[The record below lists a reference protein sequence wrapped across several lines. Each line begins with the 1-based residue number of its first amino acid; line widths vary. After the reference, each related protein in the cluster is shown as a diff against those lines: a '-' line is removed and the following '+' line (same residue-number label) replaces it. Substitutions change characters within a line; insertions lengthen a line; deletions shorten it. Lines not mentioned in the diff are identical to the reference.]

1 MERTVKHRRD
11 ISSTLKFLALGLV
24 LFIGYQMW
32 LKPTYL
38 TPEPASRQSSEPP
51 LLQPTPS
58 FTLPGTQEYPSWDVP
73 QTRLI
78 DPGQAPTDALGL
90 IRDEVEKGNYRE
102 AERRLMALSHKR
114 LEKATAK
121 RYIAALWNNIGVQQE
136 KFGGS
141 ALSVKAFKKAVA
153 SDPTNPLAYM
163 NLTQAYWELRDPAM
177 TSQFL
182 NTVIRLNPTDPFP
195 HLALAELLLEKG
207 DKTSAMTHLN
217 LAHPQTQNDPNL
229 RSYRDKLAAK
239 AGAGNSPQPQAVALA
254 PSSKAEDI
262 DTRPAP
268 DPRQGRSL
276 PPSTPSANPPPS
288 SIATQEVQ
296 SPRPFSPRDT
306 SHFVVQFDGPDDHAT
321 WVRIRAMLE
330 YAYEEIPPKFGHVPA
345 RPMKVVLHTGQK
357 FSGPAGIPDWADSL
371 FDHASGSIHLP
382 TQDAF
387 DDLALFSRVV
397 RHQFVHALFHEQ
409 AKSGGPS
416 PPTWLVEGLAIHLT
430 EDPWPD
436 IEESRQKSPPFMPL
450 PSLHGSWAQLPSTS
464 LPTAYL
470 TASAATQHLIDRYS
484 MYTVRQLMNVL
495 MTGETLETAMQQKLS
510 VSYEQFQRQWTQSH
524 KPHVSA
530 SGS

>member
-1 MERTVKHRRD
+1 VQHRRD
-11 ISSTLKFLALGLV
+11 MSSILKFLALTLV
-24 LFIGYQMW
+24 LFIGYQVW
-32 LKPTYL
+32 LKPTYV
-38 TPEPASRQSSEPP
+38 TPGPASRQPSEPALP
-51 LLQPTPS
+51 QRTSSL
-58 FTLPGTQEYPSWDVP
+58 TLPGTLAYPSWDVP

-78 DPGQAPTDALGL
+78 DPGEAPTGALGL

-102 AERRLMALSHKR
+102 AERRLLALPRKS
-114 LEKATAK
+114 LEKAQAK
-121 RYIAALWNNIGVQQE
+121 RFIAALWNNLGVQQE

-141 ALSVKAFKKAVA
+141 ALSVKAFRKAVA

-207 DKTSAMTHLN
+207 DKTSARTHLT
-217 LAHPQTQNDPNL
+217 LADTQTHYDPNL
-229 RSYRDKLAAK
+229 RSYRDKLVSK
-239 AGAGNSPQPQAVALA
+239 ASAGNSVEHQAVAVA
-254 PSSKAEDI
+254 PSSESAAI

-268 DPRQGRSL
+268 NPRQSL
-276 PPSTPSANPPPS
+276 TAPPSTPSVHPPPS
-288 SIATQEVQ
+288 SIAPPQEQ
-296 SPRPFSPRDT
+296 PPKPFVPRDT

-321 WVRIRAMLE
+321 WVRILAMLE
-330 YAYEEIPPKFGHVPA
+330 YAYEEIPSKFGHVPA
-345 RPMKVVLHTGQK
+345 RPLQVVLHTGQQ
-357 FSGPAGIPDWADSL
+357 FSGPAGVPHWADTL
-371 FDHASGSIHLP
+371 FDHTSGSIHIP
-382 TQDAF
+382 TQGAL
-387 DDLALFSRVV
+387 DDLAIFSRVV

-409 AKSGGPS
+409 ARDGSPS

-436 IEESRQKSPPFMPL
+436 MEESRQKSLPLMPL
-450 PSLHGSWAQLPSTS
+450 PSLDGSWAQLPSTS

-470 TASAATQHLIDRYS
+470 TANTATQHLIERYS
-484 MYTVRQLMNVL
+484 MYTVRQLMTVL
-495 MTGETLETAMQQKLS
+495 MTGQPLEAAMQQKLS
-510 VSYEQFQRQWTQSH
+510 VSYEQFQRQWAHSH

>member
-1 MERTVKHRRD
+1 MKYRRD

-58 FTLPGTQEYPSWDVP
+58 FMLPGTQEYPSWDVP

-102 AERRLMALSHKR
+102 AERRLMALSHKG
-114 LEKATAK
+114 LEKAQTK
-121 RYIAALWNNIGVQQE
+121 RYIAALWNNLGVQQE

-153 SDPTNPLAYM
+153 SDPTNPLAYL

-177 TSQFL
+177 TPRFL

-207 DKTSAMTHLN
+207 DKTSAMTHLD
-217 LAHPQTQNDPNL
+217 LAHPQTQYDPNL
-229 RSYRDKLAAK
+229 RSYRATLVAK
-239 AGAGNSPQPQAVALA
+239 AGAEDSVQHVAVALA
-254 PSSKAEDI
+254 PSSNSTVR

-268 DPRQGRSL
+268 SPLQGRTP
-276 PPSTPSANPPPS
+276 PPSTPSANQPPS
-288 SIATQEVQ
+288 SFATQDKQ
-296 SPRPFSPRDT
+296 PPSPFVPRDA

-321 WVRIRAMLE
+321 WVRIRTMLE

-345 RPMKVVLHTGQK
+345 RPIKVVLHTGQK
-357 FSGPAGIPDWADSL
+357 FSGPAGIPNWADTL
-371 FDHASGSIHLP
+371 FDHTSGSIHLP
-382 TQDAF
+382 TQGALE
-387 DDLALFSRVV
+387 DLALFSRVV

-409 AKSGGPS
+409 ARMGSAS
-416 PPTWLVEGLAIHLT
+416 LPTWLVEGLAIQLT

-436 IEESRQKSPPFMPL
+436 MEESRQESPPLMPL
-450 PSLHGSWAQLPSTS
+450 PSLHGSWTQLPSTS
-464 LPTAYL
+464 QSTAYL
-470 TASAATQHLIDRYS
+470 TASVATQHLIDRYS
-484 MYTVRQLMNVL
+484 MYTVRQLMNTL
-495 MTGETLETAMQQKLS
+495 MTGQPLETAMQQKLS
-510 VSYEQFQRQWTQSH
+510 VSYEQFQLQWAHSH
-524 KPHVSA
+524 KLHVSA
-530 SGS
+530 HGS

>member
-1 MERTVKHRRD
+1 MKHRRD
-11 ISSTLKFLALGLV
+11 ISSTLTLLALALV
-24 LFIGYQMW
+24 LFIGYHAW
-32 LKPTYL
+32 LKPAYL
-38 TPEPASRQSSEPP
+38 TQEPASRQSSDPPP
-51 LLQPTPS
+51 LQPIPS

-78 DPGQAPTDALGL
+78 DPGQAPTGALGL

-114 LEKATAK
+114 LEKVQAK
-121 RYIAALWNNIGVQQE
+121 RYIAALWNNLGVQQE

-195 HLALAELLLEKG
+195 HLALAELQLEKG

-217 LAHPQTQNDPNL
+217 LARPQTQYDPNL
-229 RSYRDKLAAK
+229 RSYLDKLVAK
-239 AGAGNSPQPQAVALA
+239 AGAANSVQHQAVALA
-254 PSSKAEDI
+254 PSSKSAAL
-262 DTRPAP
+262 DTSPAP
-268 DPRQGRSL
+268 NPRQGGAP
-276 PPSTPSANPPPS
+276 PPSTPSVNPPPS
-288 SIATQEVQ
+288 SIATQEEQ
-296 SPRPFSPRDT
+296 PTRPFAPRDT

-330 YAYEEIPPKFGHVPA
+330 YAYEEIPPKFGYVPA

-357 FSGPAGIPDWADSL
+357 FSGPAGAPNWADTL
-371 FDHASGSIHLP
+371 FDHTSGSIHLP
-382 TQDAF
+382 TQGAL

-409 AKSGGPS
+409 AKNASTS

-436 IEESRQKSPPFMPL
+436 MEESRQKSPPLMPL

-484 MYTVRQLMNVL
+484 MHTVRQLMNVL
-495 MTGETLETAMQQKLS
+495 MTGQPIETAMQQKLS
-510 VSYEQFQRQWTQSH
+510 VSYEQFQRQWAQSH

>member
-1 MERTVKHRRD
+1 VEYRRD
-11 ISSTLKFLALGLV
+11 ISSTLKILALVLV
-24 LFIGYQMW
+24 LFIGYQAW

-38 TPEPASRQSSEPP
+38 TPGPASRQSSEPP
-51 LLQPTPS
+51 PPQPTPS
-58 FTLPGTQEYPSWDVP
+58 FTLPETQEYPSWDAP

-78 DPGQAPTDALGL
+78 DPGQAPTGSLGL

-102 AERRLMALSHKR
+102 AERRLLALSHKKP
-114 LEKATAK
+114 ENAQAK
-121 RYIAALWNNIGVQQE
+121 RYIAALWNNLGVQQE

-141 ALSVKAFKKAVA
+141 ALSVKAFKKAVT

-182 NTVIRLNPTDPFP
+182 NKVIRLNPTDPFP

-207 DKTSAMTHLN
+207 DKTSAMTHLD
-217 LAHPQTQNDPNL
+217 LAHLQTQYDSNL
-229 RSYRDKLAAK
+229 RSYRDKLVAK
-239 AGAGNSPQPQAVALA
+239 AGQGNFVQPQAVALA
-254 PSSKAEDI
+254 PSSKSAAI
-262 DTRPAP
+262 DTRPVP
-268 DPRQGRSL
+268 NPRQDGTP
-276 PPSTPSANPPPS
+276 PPSTPSVNPPPS
-288 SIATQEVQ
+288 SIATQEEE
-296 SPRPFSPRDT
+296 SPRPFVPRDT

-321 WVRIRAMLE
+321 WVRIRAILE
-330 YAYEEIPPKFGHVPA
+330 YAYEEIPLKFGHVPA

-357 FSGPAGIPDWADSL
+357 FSGPAGIPNWADTL
-371 FDHASGSIHLP
+371 FDHTSGSIHLP
-382 TQDAF
+382 TQGAL
-387 DDLALFSRVV
+387 DDLALFSRVA

-409 AKSGGPS
+409 AKNGSTS

-436 IEESRQKSPPFMPL
+436 MEESRQKSTSLMPL
-450 PSLHGSWAQLPSTS
+450 PSLHGSWTQLPSTS

-470 TASAATQHLIDRYS
+470 TASVATQHLIDRYS

-495 MTGETLETAMQQKLS
+495 MTGQPLETAMQQKLS
-510 VSYEQFQRQWTQSH
+510 VSYEQFQRQWAQSP

>member
-1 MERTVKHRRD
+1 MKYRGD
-11 ISSTLKFLALGLV
+11 ISSTLKLLALALV
-24 LFIGYQMW
+24 LFVGYHAW
-32 LKPTYL
+32 LKPMYL
-38 TPEPASRQSSEPP
+38 TPGPASRQSSDPPP
-51 LLQPTPS
+51 LQPAPP
-58 FTLPGTQEYPSWDVP
+58 FALPGTQEYPSWDVP
-73 QTRLI
+73 QTRLV
-78 DPGQAPTDALGL
+78 DPGQAPTRALGL
-90 IRDEVEKGNYRE
+90 IRDEVDKGNYKE
-102 AERRLMALSHKR
+102 AERRLMALSHKG

-121 RYIAALWNNIGVQQE
+121 RYVAALWNNLGVQQE
-136 KFGGS
+136 KYGGT

-153 SDPTNPLAYM
+153 SDPTNQLAYM

-177 TSQFL
+177 TPQFL

-217 LAHPQTQNDPNL
+217 LAHPQEAHYDPNL
-229 RSYRDKLAAK
+229 RFYLDTLVAK
-239 AGAGNSPQPQAVALA
+239 VGAENSEQHQAVAVALA
-254 PSSKAEDI
+254 PSSKSTAIDI
-262 DTRPAP
+262 RPAP
-268 DPRQGRSL
+268 NPRQGRT
-276 PPSTPSANPPPS
+276 PPSSTSSTNPPPS
-288 SIATQEVQ
+288 SIATKKEPA
-296 SPRPFSPRDT
+296 PRPFSPRDT

-321 WVRIRAMLE
+321 WERIRAMLE

-357 FSGPAGIPDWADSL
+357 FSGPAGVPNWADTL
-371 FDHASGSIHLP
+371 FDHTSGSIHIP
-382 TQDAF
+382 TQGAL

-397 RHQFVHALFHEQ
+397 RHQFVHALFHEL
-409 AKSGGPS
+409 ANNGSTS

-436 IEESRQKSPPFMPL
+436 MEESRQQSTPLMPL
-450 PSLHGSWAQLPSTS
+450 PSLQGSWAQLPSAS

-484 MYTVRQLMNVL
+484 MYTVRQLMNVV
-495 MTGETLETAMQQKLS
+495 MTGQSLETAMQQKLS
-510 VSYEQFQRQWTQSH
+510 VSYEQFQRQWAQSY

>member
-1 MERTVKHRRD
+1 MKYRRD
-11 ISSTLKFLALGLV
+11 ISSTLTLLALALV
-24 LFIGYQMW
+24 LFIGYQAW

-38 TPEPASRQSSEPP
+38 TQEPAARQSSDSPP
-51 LLQPTPS
+51 LQPTPS

-73 QTRLI
+73 QTRLV
-78 DPGQAPTDALGL
+78 DLGLAPTDALGL

-102 AERRLMALSHKR
+102 AERRLMALSHTR
-114 LEKATAK
+114 LEKAQAT
-121 RYIAALWNNIGVQQE
+121 RYIAALWNNLGVQQE

-153 SDPTNPLAYM
+153 FDPTNPLAYM

-182 NTVIRLNPTDPFP
+182 KTVIRLNPTDPFP
-195 HLALAELLLEKG
+195 HLALAEVLLEKG
-207 DKTSAMTHLN
+207 DKTLAMTHLD
-217 LAHPQTQNDPNL
+217 LARPQSQYDPNL
-229 RSYRDKLAAK
+229 RPYRDKLVAK
-239 AGAGNSPQPQAVALA
+239 AGAGNSMRPHAVALA
-254 PSSKAEDI
+254 PTSTSAAI
-262 DTRPAP
+262 DTSPAP
-268 DPRQGRSL
+268 NPREGRTP
-276 PPSTPSANPPPS
+276 PPSTPSAPPPPS
-288 SIATQEVQ
+288 SIATQEEPP
-296 SPRPFSPRDT
+296 PRPFIPRNT
-306 SHFVVQFDGPDDHAT
+306 AHFVVQFDGPDDPAT

-345 RPMKVVLHTGQK
+345 RPITVVLHTGQK
-357 FSGPAGIPDWADSL
+357 FSGPAGIPNWADTL
-371 FDHASGSIHLP
+371 FDHTSGTIHLP
-382 TQDAF
+382 TQGAL

-409 AKSGGPS
+409 TKNVRTS

-436 IEESRQKSPPFMPL
+436 MEESRQKSLPLTPL
-450 PSLHGSWAQLPSTS
+450 PDLQESWAQFPSAS

-470 TASAATQHLIDRYS
+470 TANAATQHLIDRYS
-484 MYTVRQLMNVL
+484 MFTVRQLMHAL
-495 MTGETLETAMQQKLS
+495 MTGQSLETAMQQKLS